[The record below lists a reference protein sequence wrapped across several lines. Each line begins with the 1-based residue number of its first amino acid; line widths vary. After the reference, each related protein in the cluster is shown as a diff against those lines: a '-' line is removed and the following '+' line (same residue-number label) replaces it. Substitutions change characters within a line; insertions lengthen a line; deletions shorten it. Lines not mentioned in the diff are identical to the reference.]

1 MKFRFPLQSA
11 LSYRQRL
18 KEEAQIQY
26 YQAKKRVDDALD
38 RINELYLLTDRTR
51 FEIQKI
57 QSMESGQVASIQ
69 MRVDFLNGIKSKIEA
84 ERTSVRTLMME
95 AESKHEAL
103 LETVKQFKSLEKLK
117 SRRYFDFVRKIRRE
131 EIKDIDEMVTMRHK
145 TEASE

>member
-11 LSYRQRL
+11 LEYRQRL

-51 FEIQKI
+51 LEIQEI
-57 QSMESGQVASIQ
+57 QSMESGQVAFIQ
-69 MRVDFLNGIKSKIEA
+69 IRVDFLNGIKSKIEA
-84 ERTSVRTLMME
+84 ERISVRALMME

-117 SRRYFDFVRKIRRE
+117 SRRYFDFVRKMRRE